1 MQCPICTTEISE
13 GVNVCPTCG
22 YQVKSQPAQQ
32 NVYERQPSG
41 NQPLQQNVY
50 EQQFGGYQPVQQNV
64 SENQQAWNQSAQQ
77 KVYENQQTWNQP
89 TRQNIYEK
97 PPVGS
102 NTGNDDGAQ
111 KKKSKLP
118 LIIACVAAVLVCG
131 LGVGA
136 YFLFFAEDKKPTLEE
151 ELSRAIDILV
161 DKNDIEEVTEEPE
174 IEDID
179 EDDNPPRVTTYKEG
193 GQVEINGVKYL
204 EIPINEDADRLGY
217 VIDGFG
223 GVTLYSQVLETTDEL
238 ELSHGGKTANFV
250 AVVSHD
256 GVIQGKLI
264 SVDLSGELYQLGNSD
279 LLEGDFSEHYK
290 QTADGDDPMTIKF
303 GKAYYDYKKTLYV
316 DILVITNEEM
326 YTHTAEIDL
335 TID

>member
-1 MQCPICTTEISE
+1 MQCPICTTEIPE

-32 NVYERQPSG
+32 NVYVQQPSGNQPLQQNMYERQPSG
-41 NQPLQQNVY
+41 NQPLQQNMY
-50 EQQFGGYQPVQQNV
+50 ERQP
-64 SENQQAWNQSAQQ
+64 SG
-77 KVYENQQTWNQP
+77 NQP
-89 TRQNIYEK
+89 L
-97 PPVGS
+97 
-102 NTGNDDGAQ
+102 Q

-118 LIIACVAAVLVCG
+118 IIIACIAAVVVCG

-161 DKNDIEEVTEEPE
+161 DKNDIDEVPEEPE

-290 QTADGDDPMTIKF
+290 QTADGDAPMTIKF

-316 DILVITNEEM
+316 DILVITDEEM

-335 TID
+335 TIE

>member
-22 YQVKSQPAQQ
+22 YQVKSQSAQQ
-32 NVYERQPSG
+32 NVYVQQPSGNQPLQQNMYERQPSGNQPMQQNMYERQPSG
-41 NQPLQQNVY
+41 NQPLQQNMY
-50 EQQFGGYQPVQQNV
+50 ERQP
-64 SENQQAWNQSAQQ
+64 SG
-77 KVYENQQTWNQP
+77 NQP
-89 TRQNIYEK
+89 L
-97 PPVGS
+97 
-102 NTGNDDGAQ
+102 Q

-118 LIIACVAAVLVCG
+118 IIIACIAAVVVCG

-151 ELSRAIDILV
+151 ELSRAIDILL
-161 DKNDIEEVTEEPE
+161 DENDIEEVTEEPE

-193 GQVEINGVKYL
+193 GKVEINGVKYL

-217 VIDGFG
+217 VIDGYG

-279 LLEGDFSEHYK
+279 LLAGDFSEHYK

-316 DILVITNEEM
+316 DILVITDEEM

-335 TID
+335 TIE